1 MYFCHNLN
9 FLNNVHSCFLSNTSQ
24 PCGTLSPLVLGA
36 SSPLLRKCLEEGGDV
51 IVLPDFSATSLALLA
66 TCLLH
71 PLSFLDTP
79 HVEVL
84 EDLVNLIGIP
94 LPALLPSSDNDK
106 ICNEEDNSCG
116 SIIARTADNYSETDT
131 NGNHGTGDENTN
143 FRNENNTNINTW
155 ASNNNPEG
163 TEKEKLNS
171 LFCSLCRTPC
181 YDTAAMELHLAQ
193 HCEVQVE

>member
-1 MYFCHNLN
+1 MKLFPQMCWMALGCLGCV
-9 FLNNVHSCFLSNTSQ
+9 FLTFVCPQPPPECVLTVFHCRVARLS
-24 PCGTLSPLVLGA
+24 L
-36 SSPLLRKCLEEGGDV
+36 
-51 IVLPDFSATSLALLA
+51 IVLFAQ
-66 TCLLH
+66 
-71 PLSFLDTP
+71 
-79 HVEVL
+79 EVL

-116 SIIARTADNYSETDT
+116 SIIARTADNYGETDT

-143 FRNENNTNINTW
+143 FRNENTNINTW

-181 YDTAAMELHLAQ
+181 YDTAAMEVHLAQ